1 MKILTVDDS
10 KAARVLIKNVI
21 ARLGYEAI
29 EAINVEEALAVLKR
43 EAQEIDLVLLDL
55 HMPGRSGLDCLQLM
69 RSSPRTRSIPVLMLT
84 ADASSD
90 SLEAALRAGAQDYL
104 TKPFVPSV
112 LAAKIKQSLE
122 LRESRSR

>member
-10 KAARVLIKNVI
+10 KAARVLIKHVI

-29 EAINVEEALAVLKR
+29 EAINVEEALKVLKR

-69 RSSPRTRSIPVLMLT
+69 RSNPRTRSIPVLMLT

-90 SLEAALRAGAQDYL
+90 AVEAALRAGAQDYL
-104 TKPFVPSV
+104 TKPFAPNV
-112 LAAKIKQSLE
+112 LAAKIKQYLE
-122 LRESRSR
+122 LRASPSR